1 MESSYIGLVALWSIF
16 IVVVIGG
23 YILKHNDRNSDA
35 NNENNSEY
43 FPYLTVAKSEHFY
56 GLLLFIS
63 FGLVIYS
70 SLLVA
75 NVV

>member
-16 IVVVIGG
+16 IAVVIGG
-23 YILKHNDRNSDA
+23 YILKHNDRKYDGK
-35 NNENNSEY
+35 NENNSEY
-43 FPYLTVAKSEHFY
+43 FPYLTVAKSEYFY

-70 SLLVA
+70 SLLVS